1 MSTSTSA
8 GRTVRIAAVQP
19 ALRLAELDWNMKRCE
34 DLVRAAAQ
42 EHNPDVVILPEAFTC
57 PNVYDKRLR
66 GMAQPVDGPAYQ
78 MLKNLARELGCSV
91 GGGFLAKRGGDTR
104 NTYVLADPDGT
115 TNLHDKDEPS
125 VWEYNYYTRGQ
136 DDGVFT
142 HRLGTVGL
150 ACGWETARGRTARRM
165 VAAGTNLVLG
175 GCCWPAYP
183 TWAFPR
189 GWFNRDMEYYRLWA
203 ADTTRSLARA
213 VGAATAISWH
223 VGPIGGKTPAM
234 PGIPWN
240 TIMTGET
247 QIVERD
253 GTILARMT
261 YEDGEGSVAADV
273 RVADPE
279 PVDLVPSGFWIRPQT
294 FTIHAVWHYMKQ
306 HGRARY
312 AIDKALGRF
321 PWQEWPDHDL
331 PNHNPGMVDVSDAK
345 QAAAQANGK
354 HSTPAETKAEAEAEA

>member
-1 MSTSTSA
+1 MKTIK
-8 GRTVRIAAVQP
+8 VAAVQP
-19 ALRLAELDWNMKRCE
+19 ALRVAETEWNMKRCDE
-34 DLVRAAAQ
+34 LVRDAAR
-42 EHNPDVVILPEAFTC
+42 EHNPDVIILPEGFTS

-66 GMAQPVDGPAYQ
+66 HTAFPVDGAPYQ
-78 MLKNLARELGCSV
+78 MLVNLARELGCSV
-91 GGGFLAKRGGDTR
+91 GGGFTAKRGGDTR

-125 VWEYNYYTRGQ
+125 VWEYNYYTRGR

-142 HRLGTVGL
+142 HPLGTIGL

-165 VAAGTNLVLG
+165 VAARTNLVLG

-183 TWAFPR
+183 TWVFPR

-203 ADTTRSLARA
+203 ADTTRNLARL
-213 VGAATAISWH
+213 VGAPTALAWH
-223 VGPIGGKTPAM
+223 VGPTRSGTPAM

-247 QIVERD
+247 QIAERD

-273 RVADPE
+273 AIADPA
-279 PVDLVPSGFWIRPQT
+279 PLDPIPSGFWVRPQC
-294 FTIHAVWHYMKQ
+294 FSIHFVWHYMKN
-306 HGRARY
+306 HGRLRY
-312 AIDKALGRF
+312 PIDKAMGRF
-321 PWQEWPDHDL
+321 SWQDLPDHDI
-331 PNHNPGMVDVSDAK
+331 PNHNPGALVDVSDTAPAAQSNGNRK
-345 QAAAQANGK
+345 QAAAASK
-354 HSTPAETKAEAEAEA
+354 APAEAEA